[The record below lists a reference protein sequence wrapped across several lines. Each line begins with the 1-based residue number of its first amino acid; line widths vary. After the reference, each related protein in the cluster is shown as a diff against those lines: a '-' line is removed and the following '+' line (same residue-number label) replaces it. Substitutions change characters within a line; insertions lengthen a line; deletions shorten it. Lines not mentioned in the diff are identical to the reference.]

1 MNFEELSDDEWMQI
15 AALVSDE
22 PPIRL
27 NRRGRPR
34 AEPRVVTNAVLWIL
48 TTGESWSRLPARYP
62 SGPTC
67 RRRFDEW
74 HASGTLVEL
83 VQLLSQRGRTFAY
96 VPSVTPPAPRVAAA
110 EVEEPVEDDGQPSV
124 FWKSPEAWQ
133 APLRAGGDAAHDTPC
148 VDPMESIT
156 RQLANAP
163 APTRVGDAGGAPP
176 AAVRALRHEPHE
188 RAYPD
193 ASADA
198 SAPAPAPRDD
208 DPAGVRNPLWI
219 NGAQQSVQ
227 MAEWRG
233 YAMNLAVQPVRNRM
247 FRASVEILKDGQRV
261 ERSGLVGPRFND
273 RESAKQYAFD
283 WGRKWIEREC
293 ASASAR
299 RIDGAA
305 DAICTA
311 VTRAASA
318 TASPAAAVPASAS
331 VAGVVTRP
339 APSAGGQP
347 AAQRIV
353 PPHRL
358 SPPAGLP
365 ALADNYESPGAA
377 HTGSDAAR
385 PGTVSRL
392 RPPLIG

>member
-1 MNFEELSDDEWMQI
+1 MNFVELSDDEWMQI

-34 AEPRVVTNAVLWIL
+34 AEPRVVANAVLWIL

-96 VPSVTPPAPRVAAA
+96 VPPVAPPAPRVA
-110 EVEEPVEDDGQPSV
+110 EVEEQPAEDDGQPSV

-133 APLRAGGDAAHDTPC
+133 APSRADGAAAHAAPGA

-156 RQLANAP
+156 RQLANVAP
-163 APTRVGDAGGAPP
+163 ERVADALGTPAAARSAPP
-176 AAVRALRHEPHE
+176 AAP
-188 RAYPD
+188 Y
-193 ASADA
+193 
-198 SAPAPAPRDD
+198 APPAHAPREDH
-208 DPAGVRNPLWI
+208 PAVSRNPLWI
-219 NGAQQSVQ
+219 SGADQSVQ

-247 FRASVEILKDGQRV
+247 FRASVEILKDGQRI
-261 ERSGLVGPRFND
+261 ERSGLIGPPFSD

-293 ASASAR
+293 GAASTGAN
-299 RIDGAA
+299 RINGAA
-305 DAICTA
+305 DAIHTA
-311 VTRAASA
+311 VKRAASTSSA
-318 TASPAAAVPASAS
+318 TATANGSP
-331 VAGVVTRP
+331 VVTRSAPAAGMP
-339 APSAGGQP
+339 AP
-347 AAQRIV
+347 AQRIA
-353 PPHRL
+353 PLHRL
-358 SPPAGLP
+358 CAPNGLST
-365 ALADNYESPGAA
+365 LGTDYD
-377 HTGSDAAR
+377 DAQTTNTSSENGR
-385 PGTVSRL
+385 HSTIPRL
-392 RPPLIG
+392 RTTLAG

>member
-96 VPSVTPPAPRVAAA
+96 VPSVTPPAPHVTA

-133 APLRAGGDAAHDTPC
+133 APLRADGDAAHDTPC

-163 APTRVGDAGGAPP
+163 APTRVGDASGAPP
-176 AAVRALRHEPHE
+176 AVRAVRHE
-188 RAYPD
+188 RPYPGG
-193 ASADA
+193 
-198 SAPAPAPRDD
+198 PAPRDD
-208 DPAGVRNPLWI
+208 DPAGARNSLWI
-219 NGAQQSVQ
+219 SGAEQSVQ

-233 YAMNLAVQPVRNRM
+233 YAMNLTVQPVRNRM

-261 ERSGLVGPRFND
+261 ERSGLIGPPFND

-293 ASASAR
+293 ASASAK

-305 DAICTA
+305 DAIRTA

-318 TASPAAAVPASAS
+318 TPCPAAAVPASAC

-339 APSAGGQP
+339 APSTGAQP
-347 AAQRIV
+347 GAQRIG

-358 SPPAGLP
+358 SPLAGLP

-377 HTGSDAAR
+377 HTGSDAGR

>member
-34 AEPRVVTNAVLWIL
+34 AEPRVVANAVLWIL

-96 VPSVTPPAPRVAAA
+96 VPSVVPPAPRALA
-110 EVEEPVEDDGQPSV
+110 EVEEQIEDDGQPSV

-133 APLRAGGDAAHDTPC
+133 APSRADGATGHDVPC
-148 VDPMESIT
+148 ADPMESIT
-156 RQLANAP
+156 RQLANAMP
-163 APTRVGDAGGAPP
+163 ERVGDAPGVPP
-176 AAVRALRHEPHE
+176 ARP
-188 RAYPD
+188 YP
-193 ASADA
+193 SR
-198 SAPAPAPRDD
+198 APREDS
-208 DPAGVRNPLWI
+208 PALARSALWTSGG
-219 NGAQQSVQ
+219 NQSVQ

-233 YAMNLAVQPVRNRM
+233 YAMKFAVQPVRNRM

-261 ERSGLVGPRFND
+261 ERSGLIGPAFND

-293 ASASAR
+293 APAAMNGVDDS
-299 RIDGAA
+299 A
-305 DAICTA
+305 DAVHAA
-311 VTRAASA
+311 VTRK
-318 TASPAAAVPASAS
+318 ASPSQVVSRPTTS
-331 VAGVVTRP
+331 AGVP
-339 APSAGGQP
+339 G
-347 AAQRIV
+347 AQAIGPLRRLC
-353 PPHRL
+353 PPN
-358 SPPAGLP
+358 GLP
-365 ALADNYESPGAA
+365 AALADDYDAQNAA
-377 HTGSDAAR
+377 TGETGR
-385 PGTVSRL
+385 HCTVPRL
-392 RPPLIG
+392 RTIPHAG

>member
-67 RRRFDEW
+67 RRRFDDW

-96 VPSVTPPAPRVAAA
+96 VPPAVVPVPRDAAIPE
-110 EVEEPVEDDGQPSV
+110 EVVEDDGQPSV

-133 APLRAGGDAAHDTPC
+133 APLRADGAAPHDAPAAA
-148 VDPMESIT
+148 DPMESIT
-156 RQLANAP
+156 RQLANAAAGP
-163 APTRVGDAGGAPP
+163 GTPTVAAARVGDATGRPYPAHGPREDNPAVARGPRWGSGA
-176 AAVRALRHEPHE
+176 
-188 RAYPD
+188 
-193 ASADA
+193 
-198 SAPAPAPRDD
+198 
-208 DPAGVRNPLWI
+208 G
-219 NGAQQSVQ
+219 QSVQ

-233 YAMNLAVQPVRNRM
+233 YSMNLTVQPVRNRM
-247 FRASVEILKDGQRV
+247 YRASVEILKDGQRV
-261 ERSGLVGPRFND
+261 ERSGLIGPAYND

-293 ASASAR
+293 APAGVS

-305 DAICTA
+305 DALHTA
-311 VTRAASA
+311 VTRKASSSAPQVAARSA
-318 TASPAAAVPASAS
+318 P
-331 VAGVVTRP
+331 VAGGVALRQTIV
-339 APSAGGQP
+339 QP
-347 AAQRIV
+347 IQ
-353 PPHRL
+353 PPIGSLHRL
-358 SPPAGLP
+358 CPPNDHP
-365 ALADNYESPGAA
+365 TLADDYDANGAK
-377 HTGSDAAR
+377 AADTPR
-385 PGTVSRL
+385 HGIAWRL
-392 RPPLIG
+392 RTTQLG

>member
-34 AEPRVVTNAVLWIL
+34 AEPRVVANAVLWIL

-96 VPSVTPPAPRVAAA
+96 VPPVAPPAPRVAA

-133 APLRAGGDAAHDTPC
+133 APLRADGAAGHDTSPC
-148 VDPMESIT
+148 ADPMESIT
-156 RQLANAP
+156 RQLANVANVANASATP
-163 APTRVGDAGGAPP
+163 ARV
-176 AAVRALRHEPHE
+176 
-188 RAYPD
+188 
-193 ASADA
+193 ADA
-198 SAPAPAPRDD
+198 SGAPSTARPARPYPPAYAPRED
-208 DPAGVRNPLWI
+208 DPAVARSPLWMSAA
-219 NGAQQSVQ
+219 GQSVQ

-261 ERSGLVGPRFND
+261 ERSGLVGPPFND
-273 RESAKQYAFD
+273 RELAKQYAFD

-293 ASASAR
+293 ACANSN

-305 DAICTA
+305 DAIRTA
-311 VTRAASA
+311 VTRAASVSS
-318 TASPAAAVPASAS
+318 SPSAAVPASTS
-331 VAGVVTRP
+331 VSGVVTRP
-339 APSAGGQP
+339 APPAGVP
-347 AAQRIV
+347 ATAPRIG
-353 PPHRL
+353 PLHRL
-358 SPPAGLP
+358 CPPNGLP
-365 ALADNYESPGAA
+365 ALADDYESQATNSGND
-377 HTGSDAAR
+377 TGRHSTAR
-385 PGTVSRL
+385 RL
-392 RPPLIG
+392 RTTLNG